1 MYVHVRVTITTWWY
15 YWVVWSWKINLVLC
29 SYVYISPTSNY
40 HDYHVINWDAH
51 PRKKLMGM
59 GLSLLLS
66 TNAID
71 SFGREN
77 IRSSIHESASWTNME
92 AKANKCLTCASSND
106 IHSNPCIGPLD
117 RPDLFLENHPSQ
129 ADECVEAPPHWY
141 LSQILAHKDWMVTI
155 WLFNI
160 AMVTIPHKWRFL
172 AGKIIYF
179 YGPSIPW
186 LC

>member
-15 YWVVWSWKINLVLC
+15 DWVLWSWNFDLVMC

-40 HDYHVINWDAH
+40 HDYHVIDWDAH

-92 AKANKCLTCASSND
+92 AKSKQMLDVCKLQYLQWHTLEPMYWASGSAGSFSWKSPNSCRWVFFEVKRTKTGWLPSGKRL
-106 IHSNPCIGPLD
+106 HS
-117 RPDLFLENHPSQ
+117 
-129 ADECVEAPPHWY
+129 Y
-141 LSQILAHKDWMVTI
+141 
-155 WLFNI
+155 
-160 AMVTIPHKWRFL
+160 
-172 AGKIIYF
+172 
-179 YGPSIPW
+179 
-186 LC
+186 

>member
-15 YWVVWSWKINLVLC
+15 DWVLWSWKINLVLC

-71 SFGREN
+71 SSGREN

-117 RPDLFLENHPSQ
+117 RPDLFLENHKLPSRWV
-129 ADECVEAPPHWY
+129 CFSAPPHWY
-141 LSQILAHKDWMVTI
+141 KSNLRTKTG
-155 WLFNI
+155 WL
-160 AMVTIPHKWRFL
+160 
-172 AGKIIYF
+172 
-179 YGPSIPW
+179 PSGY
-186 LC
+186 LT